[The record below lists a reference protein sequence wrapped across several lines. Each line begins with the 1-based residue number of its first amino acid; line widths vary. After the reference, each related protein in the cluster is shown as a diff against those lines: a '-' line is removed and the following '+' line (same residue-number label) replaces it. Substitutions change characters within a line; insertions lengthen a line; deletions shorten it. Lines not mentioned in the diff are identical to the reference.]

1 MVDTTLVEEQMTTQ
15 TDTLPEEI
23 EGLDDDQDTSWGDY
37 PIDELLIRNESPP
50 IEQVLGRI
58 QQGRYVMDPDFQ
70 RDFIWD
76 ETKQSKLVESVLMR
90 IPLPVFYLAEDAQ
103 GRRIVVDGLQRL
115 STFRRFA
122 ENELRLN
129 LPDRCDLHRKRYE
142 DLDPKL
148 QDRFGDFSLT
158 LYVIDAKAPDQTRLD
173 IFERVNSGVPLTRQ
187 QMRNC
192 LYMGEA
198 TRFLRK
204 QSKTKLFLD
213 ATGRSLRTATM
224 RDREFINR
232 FCAFQILRLE
242 GYRDMDDFLA
252 SGLKKMN
259 SEPELLP
266 PLSEQ
271 LKTTLDNNLHLFGRH
286 AFRKHEPDQDYRNVI
301 NASLWDVMS
310 TGLSRYPSRIVEKRS
325 TDVRE
330 GFYQLLEDENFAD
343 SITYGTSAVRQ
354 VRNRF
359 AMTQAML
366 KDVLGAY
373 QG

>member
-1 MVDTTLVEEQMTTQ
+1 MTTQ